1 MTTPVRHIA
10 VCGGGLA
17 AHMTA
22 AALARQMPESIQI
35 SLVDGED
42 VPASDLMYGDLV
54 PPAAYTFNL
63 AAGVTE
69 PRLILETGTT
79 FSWGTR
85 FTRWGGEQR
94 SWIQCFHQA
103 LPIIGGVQFH
113 QYLRRLDIGELEPF
127 LTSGVAAR
135 HGAFAHPLEK
145 GPKLLSRA
153 EYGYHVEPQS
163 YRRAFTAAAHGSRVR
178 MVMPAIADIERGAD
192 GVRALRLADGS
203 THEADM
209 YVDCTGADARLI
221 SRLGLP
227 SPAGRQLRAAV
238 SIRDATGP
246 GAPCRSVT
254 AQDFGWQSEASLQ
267 GRVVRLTVC
276 HPESGSAALEAHG
289 GTPLASSDVTLGRRA
304 EAWSGNCVS
313 IGHAACVV
321 EPLTQ
326 APMLLLQRDIER
338 LLTLIPFST
347 DMSVER
353 REYNRQSGEDHL
365 NVELFNRALFETKSV
380 SDAPYWRAARAEP
393 IHERLAQKIA
403 RFEERGA
410 LVMFDLEPFNA
421 EDWTILHFGLG
432 RRAARHD
439 RVADRIPE
447 DEVRQY
453 LTRMRREIE
462 DLAKS
467 LPAHDVY
474 LARLVQYLRQSKR

>member
-1 MTTPVRHIA
+1 MNAPVRHIA
-10 VCGGGLA
+10 ICGGGLA

-22 AALARQMPESIQI
+22 AALARQLPESIQI
-35 SLVDGED
+35 SLVGGEV
-42 VPASDLMYGDLV
+42 VPASDLMYGTLA
-54 PPAAYTFNL
+54 PPTAYTFNL

-79 FSWGTR
+79 FSWGTK

-94 SWIQCFHQA
+94 SWIQCFHLA
-103 LPIIGGVQFH
+103 LPVLGGVLFH
-113 QYLRRLDIGELEPF
+113 QYLRRLDIGDLEPF

-153 EYGYHVEPQS
+153 EYGYHFDPQS
-163 YRRAFTAAAHGSRVR
+163 YRRAFAAAARASRVR
-178 MVMPAIADIERGAD
+178 LITPAITDIEQGAD

-203 THEADM
+203 THTADL
-209 YVDCTGADARLI
+209 YVDCTGAEARLI
-221 SRLGLP
+221 SRLGMP
-227 SPAGRQLRAAV
+227 PCAGRQLRATV
-238 SIRDATGP
+238 SAMDSNGP

-254 AQDFGWQSEASLQ
+254 AQDFGWQSDTSLQ
-267 GRVVRLTVC
+267 GRVARLTVC
-276 HPESGSAALEAHG
+276 HPESESAALAAHAG
-289 GTPLASSDVTLGRRA
+289 AAQATSAVTLGRRT
-304 EAWSGNCVS
+304 EAWSANCVS

-326 APMLLLQRDIER
+326 APMLLLQRDVER

-380 SDAPYWRAARAEP
+380 PDAPYWRAARAEP

-432 RRAARHD
+432 RRAARYD

-453 LTRMRREIE
+453 LTRMRRDIE
-462 DLAKS
+462 DLVKS